1 MISNARFWQVILA
14 FILLALPSFLVT
26 GSYIVSDSP
35 APLEGMEENPFPDQ
49 PLSEGLLFV
58 VIDGGRRDMMS
69 DPALMPNLNSRVQ
82 EGAFLEVRTNPMTMT
97 AICVKEMAT
106 GVPSRPNEA
115 LQNFHP
121 THPGTP
127 DGWKLA
133 STHDANG
140 DGNYDHQ
147 VGILGDYVWKDLYPD
162 RELIPFSQ
170 HRYGHADYYQGDEES
185 FVTMKSWLKGNAPAG
200 HDRAPNIII
209 AHISGLDSVGHRYLT
224 ADSPEYEEKLRWLD
238 FNLEPMFE
246 LVPESWTVVVTSDHG
261 LTDLGQHGS
270 PDEIIRETGAWMWG
284 PNIAKGVTVKDV
296 VQRDL
301 ATIPSMLFGLPLPH
315 AIHGRIPLDAFVLTD
330 EEYSEYEQWN
340 WDAAVARND
349 WMEEEGHP
357 YIDGL
362 SSKDIEWDKL
372 PEDEMGMRNI
382 DLILS
387 VAGIIGLCALLYRFG
402 KREEEAQLEDSN
414 TTKKAILIFLGII
427 TFSAFVSNARDWL
440 SFVYY
445 PLGFVCLIIVYSMAS
460 KSLKN
465 DDFNTQRNMW
475 IMVSVFV
482 FAVIFPETRFSIL
495 MLPIWLKFAANKKTY
510 NVLDKDENSTSKL
523 LLYPFLLILITAIFF
538 SDYRVYG
545 VSVTRFMVMLTQSYE
560 TDAVIWSVIIAFA
573 LTLIYAT
580 RNKDVPRVVAIA
592 IAISMATIPVLISQD
607 SNFVDWILIYMLIAG
622 VVTSIGLK
630 VIDNKYAFLV
640 FQYCAFAWLT
650 MSWGAWGGGISMI
663 YFGAME
669 SIMNKEWNFLKT
681 KQDSQGKEISR
692 QIMLGIIPIG
702 MWFTWWATLGQTDGI
717 LHPRDIDPGNLFL
730 KGGYIGDRLSPS
742 NTWVGFMGSG
752 PVVLM
757 GILWWNLFKS
767 NGWPLQM
774 AFAILAVRISAL
786 SLQLSISPE
795 MPRLV
800 FKMGWDM
807 VFCLMIIT
815 VVYAY
820 LLYEIWDNRKKSAT
834 N

>member
-1 MISNARFWQVILA
+1 
-14 FILLALPSFLVT
+14 
-26 GSYIVSDSP
+26 
-35 APLEGMEENPFPDQ
+35 
-49 PLSEGLLFV
+49 
-58 VIDGGRRDMMS
+58 
-69 DPALMPNLNSRVQ
+69 
-82 EGAFLEVRTNPMTMT
+82 
-97 AICVKEMAT
+97 
-106 GVPSRPNEA
+106 
-115 LQNFHP
+115 
-121 THPGTP
+121 
-127 DGWKLA
+127 
-133 STHDANG
+133 
-140 DGNYDHQ
+140 
-147 VGILGDYVWKDLYPD
+147 
-162 RELIPFSQ
+162 
-170 HRYGHADYYQGDEES
+170 
-185 FVTMKSWLKGNAPAG
+185 
-200 HDRAPNIII
+200 
-209 AHISGLDSVGHRYLT
+209 
-224 ADSPEYEEKLRWLD
+224 
-238 FNLEPMFE
+238 
-246 LVPESWTVVVTSDHG
+246 
-261 LTDLGQHGS
+261 
-270 PDEIIRETGAWMWG
+270 
-284 PNIAKGVTVKDV
+284 
-296 VQRDL
+296 
-301 ATIPSMLFGLPLPH
+301 
-315 AIHGRIPLDAFVLTD
+315 
-330 EEYSEYEQWN
+330 
-340 WDAAVARND
+340 
-349 WMEEEGHP
+349 
-357 YIDGL
+357 
-362 SSKDIEWDKL
+362 
-372 PEDEMGMRNI
+372 
-382 DLILS
+382 
-387 VAGIIGLCALLYRFG
+387 
-402 KREEEAQLEDSN
+402 
-414 TTKKAILIFLGII
+414 
-427 TFSAFVSNARDWL
+427 
-440 SFVYY
+440 
-445 PLGFVCLIIVYSMAS
+445 MAS

-592 IAISMATIPVLISQD
+592 IASSMATIPVLISQD
-607 SNFVDWILIYMLIAG
+607 SNFVDWILISILIAG

-742 NTWVGFMGSG
+742 NTWVGFMGAG